1 MRSILMSKKEINDI
15 LDMVDDIALTS
26 FVQSIQTDEEQD
38 TPRTSKNRKGKKFL
52 VEEVKESLPKRQVC

>member
-1 MRSILMSKKEINDI
+1 MRSILMSKKEINDN
-15 LDMVDDIALTS
+15 LVMVDDITLTS

-52 VEEVKESLPKRQVC
+52 VEEVKESLPKRLVC